1 LRGSRRRSNGKKGLP
16 EGPFDAA
23 TRGARDRFR
32 ARRER
37 AGEGTKNRG
46 KSRNDMPLTTLKVL
60 CYEFAMR
67 VEWEGKVQ
75 LVDKRTTVRRL
86 LDMYALSTEAHLVTV
101 NGVLAT
107 EDRMLE
113 RDDSVKIIR
122 VISGG

>member
-1 LRGSRRRSNGKKGLP
+1 
-16 EGPFDAA
+16 
-23 TRGARDRFR
+23 
-32 ARRER
+32 
-37 AGEGTKNRG
+37 
-46 KSRNDMPLTTLKVL
+46 L
-60 CYEFAMR
+60 CYEFAMH

-86 LDMYALSTEAHLVTV
+86 LEMYALSTEAHLVTV